1 MSYISYQVIAAGRTK
16 TKPVALTKS
25 KEEKIKA
32 NLELLNKAGCRQEA
46 ASPIALMATP
56 SLRGNPTVKCADGNA
71 RVLSSQDNVGKSGN
85 VSKSRITKAVI
96 AFLIGLR
103 SLSNCVLIY
112 IRIEIPK

>member
-56 SLRGNPTVKCADGNA
+56 FIRGNPTVKCADGNA

-85 VSKSRITKAVI
+85 VSKPELQKQ
-96 AFLIGLR
+96 
-103 SLSNCVLIY
+103 
-112 IRIEIPK
+112 